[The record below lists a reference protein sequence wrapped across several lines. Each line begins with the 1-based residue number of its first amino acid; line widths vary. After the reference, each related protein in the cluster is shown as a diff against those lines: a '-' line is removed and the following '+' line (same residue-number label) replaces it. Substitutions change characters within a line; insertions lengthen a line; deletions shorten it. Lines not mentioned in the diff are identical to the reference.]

1 MCWLILHV
9 GFVGGFLLCLVA
21 HFMSAWEEKM
31 HSIIYVTREI
41 NNREREE
48 YRVVT
53 LFSTSLPIDE

>member
-1 MCWLILHV
+1 MLVDLHV

-41 NNREREE
+41 NNRERG
-48 YRVVT
+48 VPGCNT
-53 LFSTSLPIDE
+53 LSTSLPIDE